1 MISTTIVN
9 NGQSPASPTLNY
21 QKQLA
26 DLQKELNAV
35 FLERGELIK
44 LMLTSIIAKANGFM
58 GGPPGTGK
66 TQLTKAV
73 VSAFGGFSFYY
84 LLNST
89 TTPDEIIGAID
100 LVALQN
106 GQFQKDLDRK
116 LVTADSA
123 IFDEIF
129 KANSPVLNSTLGII
143 LDKEFVNGKQTVQC
157 PLNSLWGCS
166 NELPQDESLAALWDR
181 LALRFWVHDVAR
193 PAKKILMMRRA
204 NVVATPKITVQFTL
218 TELQDIQLEA
228 IATQVDETIIDC
240 ILDISGVL
248 EKDGITAS
256 TRKHQQIIDLIRCYA
271 YVCGDR
277 LVDEEHLEVLE
288 HIFWNKP
295 EERAVIKKAI
305 KQFGNPLSTQAQ
317 SILEAALQVQAQIT
331 PPSAGMN
338 RGQWMRDIGSIDMQL
353 GEMETKL
360 EEMIDSTQ
368 KVKRVKK
375 AQQVKQQIA
384 DMREQIQTMI
394 QKAYNLPSK

>member
-1 MISTTIVN
+1 MTSATLKTN
-9 NGQSPASPTLNY
+9 APTKKANY

-26 DLQKELNAV
+26 TLQKELNAV

-44 LMLTSIIAKANGFM
+44 LMLTSIIAKCNGFM

-73 VSAFGGFSFYY
+73 TKAFGGFSFYY

-89 TTPDEIIGAID
+89 TTPDEIIGAVD
-100 LVALQN
+100 LAALQN
-106 GQFQKDLDRK
+106 GKFQRDLDRK

-181 LALRFWVHDVAR
+181 LALRYWVHDVAR
-193 PAKKILMMRRA
+193 PAKKILMMRRSGNA
-204 NVVATPKITVQFTL
+204 PSPQINVQFTL
-218 TELQDIQLEA
+218 TELQDIQIEA
-228 IATQVDETIIDC
+228 IATPIDEMMIDC
-240 ILDISGVL
+240 ILDISGFL

-271 YVCGDR
+271 YVSGDDQ
-277 LVDEEHLEVLE
+277 VDEDHLEILE
-288 HIFWNKP
+288 HIFWNTP
-295 EERAVIKKAI
+295 AERALIKKAI

-317 SILEAALQVQAQIT
+317 SILEAALQVQAQIM
-331 PPSAGMN
+331 PPTAGMN
-338 RGQWMRDIGSIDMQL
+338 RGKWMQDIGAFDIQL

-360 EEMIDSTQ
+360 DGLIGSGSQ
-368 KVKRVKK
+368 RKAKKVKH
-375 AQQVKQQIA
+375 VKQQVG
-384 DMREQIQTMI
+384 DMRSQLQEMI
-394 QKAYNLPSK
+394 QKAYSLPSK

>member
-1 MISTTIVN
+1 MTSATLKTSASTKK
-9 NGQSPASPTLNY
+9 GQNY
-21 QKQLA
+21 QNRLGI
-26 DLQKELNAV
+26 LQKELNTV

-44 LMLTSIIAKANGFM
+44 LMLTSIVAKSNGFM

-73 VSAFGGFSFYY
+73 TSAFGGFNFYY

-89 TTPDEIIGAID
+89 TTPDEIIGAVD
-100 LVALQN
+100 LAALQN
-106 GQFQKDLDRK
+106 GQFQRDLDRK

-181 LALRFWVHDVAR
+181 LAVRYWVHDVSR
-193 PAKKILMMRRA
+193 PSKKILMMRRSGNA
-204 NVVATPKITVQFTL
+204 QQPQINVQFSL
-218 TELQDIQLEA
+218 TELYDIQLEA
-228 IATQVDETIIDC
+228 IATPIDEMMIDC
-240 ILDISGVL
+240 ILDISGNL
-248 EKDGITAS
+248 EKEGITAS

-271 YVCGDR
+271 YVSGDDQ
-277 LVDEEHLEVLE
+277 VDEEHLEILE

-295 EERAVIKKAI
+295 PERALIKKAI

-317 SILEAALQVQAQIT
+317 SILEAALQVQSQIMPPT
-331 PPSAGMN
+331 PGMN
-338 RGQWMRDIGSIDMQL
+338 KGRWMQDVGAYDIQL
-353 GEMETKL
+353 TEMEDKL
-360 EEMIDSTQ
+360 NQLMGSNSARKSR
-368 KVKRVKK
+368 KVR
-375 AQQVKQQIA
+375 QVKQQVSE
-384 DMREQIQTMI
+384 MRSQLQTMI
-394 QKAYNLPSK
+394 GKAYS